1 MSSPR
6 KRGPGRPRKR
16 PAEEQRTRVLV
27 AARAVFAARGQ
38 AGATIEQVARAAGVS
53 RQAVYEL
60 CGDKPSLFEQVVVDA
75 EELAYTRIAER
86 GAGDADLDLRSWAR
100 RNYAA
105 MFALASEHPDVLAV
119 LQQAERA
126 GTGAL
131 TRLRSRLAE
140 VYTEASR
147 RRWAE
152 HGVEAGRANTAL
164 VAMWFAMAETLVAM
178 RWPAAAGS
186 TADPAGETDGRA
198 TAETSAGDAD
208 APDPE
213 ALIDLLTE
221 FTVGG
226 VLRLQR
232 HTPDVIDR
240 LR

>member
-6 KRGPGRPRKR
+6 KRGPGRPRTR
-16 PAEEQRTRVLV
+16 PVQEQRSRVLT
-27 AARAVFAARGQ
+27 AARAVFAERGRS
-38 AGATIEQVARAAGVS
+38 GATIEQIAREAGVR
-53 RQAVYEL
+53 RQTVYEL
-60 CGDKPSLFEQVVVDA
+60 FEDRGTLFDQVVADA
-75 EELAYTRIAER
+75 EELAYATIAER
-86 GAGDADLDLRSWAR
+86 GAADAELDLHTWAR

-105 MFALASEHPDVLAV
+105 MFTLASDHPDVLAV

-131 TRLRSRLAE
+131 TRLRGRLAE

-152 HGVEAGRANTAL
+152 HGVEPGRANTAL

-178 RWPAAAGS
+178 RWPAGAGS